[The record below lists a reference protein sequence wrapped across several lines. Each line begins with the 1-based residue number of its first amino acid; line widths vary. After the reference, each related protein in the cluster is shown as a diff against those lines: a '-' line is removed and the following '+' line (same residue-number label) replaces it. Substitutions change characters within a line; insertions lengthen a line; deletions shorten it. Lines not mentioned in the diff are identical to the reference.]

1 MQSFLYSQMPFKNCR
16 AVLALQSIFGGK
28 NMLRKHLYLRLAANA
43 LQYRVPLVVRHVYL
57 DNDGYFNS
65 LCPRCYR
72 TVPWEYMSFCS
83 GCGQCLSWIFLDEAE
98 ELTLPID
105 PQRSPSKFGLSFLF
119 RIVIQRLKSRHRT
132 SLGADRK
139 PSSAQDDSDDVNTDH
154 EEAEEAEWIR
164 VN

>member
-1 MQSFLYSQMPFKNCR
+1 
-16 AVLALQSIFGGK
+16 
-28 NMLRKHLYLRLAANA
+28 MLREQLYLRIAAKA
-43 LQYRVPLVVRHVYL
+43 LQYRVPLAVRQVYL

-83 GCGQCLSWIFLDEAE
+83 SCGQCLSWIFLDEAE
-98 ELTLPID
+98 ELSLPIA

-119 RIVIQRLKSRHRT
+119 RAAIQRLKSKHRT

-139 PSSAQDDSDDVNTDH
+139 PSSAQDNSDDVNTAH
-154 EEAEEAEWIR
+154 EEAEEDESIR